1 MSGACGANVH
11 TAAVPRFFLLLLT
24 FVLAGCTSGGFTGAY
39 QLPLP
44 GGADLGDH
52 PYRVVAHF
60 GDVLDL
66 VPHAGVKVHDVAVGR
81 VEKIEL
87 ARDNTTAVVTMLV
100 NGGVRLPANASAELR
115 QSSLLGEKFVE
126 LQSPEQPSGSLAD
139 GAVIPLDRTNRNPEI
154 EEVLGALSLL
164 LNGGGINQLS
174 SIVDEV
180 NAALEGNEPELRA
193 TLANIDKVVKTLD
206 GEKNNITNAIDA
218 LGRLS
223 TNLVA
228 QTGDLKIALEQLGPG
243 LTVVNE
249 QRDQLVS
256 MLSALE
262 NLSTVAVDTVNR
274 SRNDLVEDLQ
284 LLAPTIQKLA
294 EAGADLPNSLQF
306 LVTYPFTDYFLNT
319 VKGDYVNVD
328 VKFDLDLSVLLENIE
343 NASTP
348 FIPIPGVNTPTQ
360 QQAPA
365 EPLTP
370 LPTLPTPPDS
380 SSPGGLLGMLGSL
393 LGGGS

>member
-1 MSGACGANVH
+1 MKRLV
-11 TAAVPRFFLLLLT
+11 LLLVLVLT
-24 FVLAGCTSGGFTGAY
+24 GCSSGGFSGMY

-44 GGADLGDH
+44 GGADLGDR

-81 VEKIEL
+81 VDRIEL
-87 ARDNTTAVVTMLV
+87 AEDNTTAVVTMLV
-100 NGGVRLPANASAELR
+100 NGDVHLPANASAELR

-126 LQSPEQPSGSLAD
+126 LQAPETPDGTLAD

-174 SIVDEV
+174 TIVSEV

-193 TLANIDKVVKTLD
+193 TLSNIDTVVTALD
-206 GEKNNITNAIDA
+206 SEKNNITRAIDA

-223 TNLVA
+223 TNLAA
-228 QTGDLKIALEQLGPG
+228 QTENIKVVLDQLGPG
-243 LTVVNE
+243 LAVVNE
-249 QRDQLVS
+249 QRDQLVT

-274 SRNDLVEDLQ
+274 SRDDLVDDLR

-294 EAGADLPNSLQF
+294 EAGANLPNSLQF
-306 LVTYPFTDYFLNT
+306 LVTYPFTDYFLNA

-328 VKFDLDLSVLLENIE
+328 VTFDLDLSVLLENVE

-348 FIPIPGVNTPTQ
+348 LIPIPGVDPTAAAPPQ
-360 QQAPA
+360 PA
-365 EPLTP
+365 EPLLP
-370 LPTLPTPPDS
+370 LPTLPAPPQG
-380 SSPGGLLGMLGSL
+380 SSPGGLAGLLGSL
-393 LGGGS
+393 LGGGL

>member
-1 MSGACGANVH
+1 MKLSMSRLMVLCLV
-11 TAAVPRFFLLLLT
+11 LL
-24 FVLAGCTSGGFTGAY
+24 LAGCGSGGFSGGY

-87 ARDNTTAVVTMLV
+87 AKDNTTAVVTMLV
-100 NGGVRLPANASAELR
+100 NGDVRLPANAGAELR

-126 LQSPEQPSGSLAD
+126 LRAPAEPEGALRD
-139 GAVIPLDRTNRNPEI
+139 GAVIPMTRTDRNPEI

-164 LNGGGINQLS
+164 LNGGGVAQLS
-174 SIVDEV
+174 TIVTEV
-180 NAALEGNEPELRA
+180 NSALSGNAPELRT
-193 TLANIDKVVKTLD
+193 TLSNVDTVIRTLD
-206 GEKNNITNAIDA
+206 GEKDNITKAIDA

-223 TNLVA
+223 TNLAA
-228 QTGDLKIALEQLGPG
+228 QTDDIAVALDQLGPG
-243 LTVVNE
+243 LAVVNE
-249 QRDQLVS
+249 QRDALVT

-262 NLSTVAVDTVNR
+262 SLSTVAVDTVHR
-274 SRNDLVEDLQ
+274 SKDDLVADLK
-284 LLAPTIQKLA
+284 LLAPTVEKLA

-306 LVTYPFTDYFLNT
+306 LVTYPVTDYFLNA

-328 VKFDLDLSVLLENIE
+328 VKFDLDLSVLLENLS

-348 FIPIPGVNTPTQ
+348 LVPVPGLDPLPG
-360 QQAPA
+360 PA
-365 EPLTP
+365 EEPLLPVPT
-370 LPTLPTPPDS
+370 LPTLPES
-380 SSPGGLLGMLGSL
+380 APGGLTGLLGSL
-393 LGGGS
+393 LGGGR

>member
-1 MSGACGANVH
+1 V
-11 TAAVPRFFLLLLT
+11 LLVLV
-24 FVLAGCTSGGFTGAY
+24 FVLAGCGSSGGFSGMY

-81 VEKIEL
+81 VDRIEL
-87 ARDNTTAVVTMLV
+87 ARDNRTAVVTMLV
-100 NGGVRLPANASAELR
+100 NGDVRLPANAGAELR

-126 LQSPEQPSGSLAD
+126 LRTPDAPEGTLRD
-139 GAVIPLDRTNRNPEI
+139 GAVIPIDRTNRNPEI

-164 LNGGGINQLS
+164 LNGGGIAQLS
-174 SIVDEV
+174 TIVDEV
-180 NAALEGNEPELRA
+180 NKALDGNEPELRA
-193 TLANIDKVVKTLD
+193 TLSNIDSVVQVLD
-206 GEKNNITNAIDA
+206 GEKNDITKAIDA

-228 QTGDLKIALEQLGPG
+228 QTGTIEVALDQLGPG
-243 LTVVNE
+243 LAVVNE
-249 QRDQLVS
+249 QRDQLVT

-262 NLSTVAVDTVNR
+262 NLSHVAVDVVNR
-274 SRNDLVEDLQ
+274 SRDDIADDLR
-284 LLAPTIQKLA
+284 LLAPTLQQLA
-294 EAGADLPNSLQF
+294 KAGTDLPKSLQF
-306 LVTYPFTDYFLNT
+306 LVTYPFTDYALNA

-328 VKFDLDLSVLLENIE
+328 VTFDLDLSSLLENIE

-348 FIPIPGVNTPTQ
+348 LIPIPGVTPAQTP
-360 QQAPA
+360 QAGTDAQP
-365 EPLTP
+365 PLP
-370 LPTLPTPPDS
+370 VPTLPAPPAS
-380 SSPGGLLGMLGSL
+380 SSPGGLIGLLGTL
-393 LGGGS
+393 LGGGH

>member
-1 MSGACGANVH
+1 MSGACGAIHQHMKRLVL
-11 TAAVPRFFLLLLT
+11 VLVLL
-24 FVLAGCTSGGFTGAY
+24 LAGCSSGGFSGMY

-52 PYRVVAHF
+52 PYWVVAHF

-81 VEKIEL
+81 VDKIEL
-87 ARDNTTAVVTMLV
+87 AKDNTTAVVTMLV
-100 NGGVRLPANASAELR
+100 NGDVQLPANASAELR

-126 LQSPEQPSGSLAD
+126 LQTPDTPEGKLEN
-139 GAVIPLDRTNRNPEI
+139 GAVIPIDRTNRNPEI

-174 SIVDEV
+174 TIVDEV

-193 TLANIDKVVKTLD
+193 TLSNIDTVVKTLD
-206 GEKNNITNAIDA
+206 GEKSNITKAIDA

-223 TNLVA
+223 TNLAA
-228 QTGDLKIALEQLGPG
+228 QTDDLKVALEQLGPG
-243 LTVVNE
+243 LAVVNE
-249 QRDQLVS
+249 QRDQLVT
-256 MLSALE
+256 MLNALE
-262 NLSTVAVDTVNR
+262 NLSNVAVDTVNR
-274 SRNDLVEDLQ
+274 SRDDLVNDLK

-294 EAGADLPNSLQF
+294 ESGANLPNSLQF

-348 FIPIPGVNTPTQ
+348 FIPIPGVNPSTAPTQ
-360 QQAPA
+360 ST
-365 EPLTP
+365 EPLLP
-370 LPTLPTPPDS
+370 LPTLPVPPE
-380 SSPGGLLGMLGSL
+380 SSPGGLTGLLGSL
-393 LGGGS
+393 LGGGH